1 VLSQQYIKLLYIE
14 TTGFD
19 LDASE
24 VALIDFARAVE
35 RAAREAE
42 RERIAKHFDEWDFID
57 TAKTI
62 RALQEGS

>member
-1 VLSQQYIKLLYIE
+1 MLSDEKIIDMARANGVNATRLSAVI
-14 TTGFD
+14 D
-19 LDASE
+19 LC
-24 VALIDFARAVE
+24 RAVE

-62 RALQEGS
+62 RALREGS